1 MVDCLAPAVVVV
13 AAAAAAAAAVAAAAA
28 ADEAR
33 DATPRDA
40 TSRSTTTWTMRGL
53 IGQWQQWLIVCLLSS
68 WLDDRKGFFS
78 GAMGSAARVAQLL
91 LLGGYFNSHVL
102 LLNMALRH

>member
-1 MVDCLAPAVVVV
+1 MVDCLAPAA

-28 ADEAR
+28 AAAADEAR
-33 DATPRDA
+33 DAAPRDA

-68 WLDDRKGFFS
+68 WLDDRKGFFRELWAQQQGLHS
-78 GAMGSAARVAQLL
+78 CCCWGAISTHMSCC
-91 LLGGYFNSHVL
+91 
-102 LLNMALRH
+102 